1 MCYDVSKNNGLGDES
16 QWRGFFKTRQ
26 TSSFRKQSLVLSHF
40 TLVICW
46 FWVLALQVVC
56 ASQLV
61 AADEILLSEDFDS
74 LSHGQ
79 SIVVSEH
86 WKGFEGFPGK
96 VKPTAIVKAG
106 VGVDGSQAMA
116 ISHTEPFRTDGW
128 GVRTQLSKPVSTGVV
143 WVQCQFKPS
152 KDWETSTFFDLRGEK
167 SKEIIARV
175 AVAPFQEK
183 GSKVTQMRW
192 HSVFSQ
198 PYWRVYT
205 KTPWEHRWHTMTMRI
220 DFDQKTYAC
229 WADNQTLGEELPLSS
244 DAALSHIYL
253 GAAGTP
259 DDPALIDQL
268 IVSRTAPEGFVFP
281 RLLPEPDQG
290 LIFRF
295 AAVGDPQLGFGGF
308 ETDKVRFAH
317 AINQIN
323 RSGAEQSFM
332 LGDMV
337 HEKRDLKLYDAML
350 ELVKLFKQPY
360 HYVRGNHEIPE
371 LFLRYFFRELHYS
384 VVHKGVRFVV
394 IDAEGNHVGLNQKQL
409 DWIESEF
416 KSAEKAGE
424 EIVIALHVS
433 PWQNNE
439 RGRGKYNQI
448 GEGRDRLRVMMKQYK
463 VLLSLSGHYHR
474 ALWHGHEEET
484 HYLVLGGTALVS
496 QGAFGWCT
504 FDVYPDRIVVH
515 QKPLFFAYE
524 RPDAKQI
531 HTSRGWLSYK
541 ELKAKHPYAQQGPLT
556 IKRHRPVSK

>member
-1 MCYDVSKNNGLGDES
+1 MPAQNGTS
-16 QWRGFFKTRQ
+16 QKIK
-26 TSSFRKQSLVLSHF
+26 SVLSLF
-40 TLVICW
+40 MLTTGWLAAFIFQIALV
-46 FWVLALQVVC
+46 
-56 ASQLV
+56 SNLV
-61 AADEILLSEDFDS
+61 AAEQGVLLTDDFESYAD
-74 LSHGQ
+74 GQ
-79 SIVVSEH
+79 SIIASEN

-96 VKPTAIVKAG
+96 VKPTAIVKNALG
-106 VGVDGSQAMA
+106 LDGSRALA
-116 ISHTEPFRTDGW
+116 VSHAEAFRTDGW
-128 GVRTQLSKPVSTGVV
+128 GVRTQLTKPVSKGVV
-143 WVQCQFKPS
+143 WVQCRFKPA
-152 KDWETSTFFDLRGEK
+152 KDWKTGTFFDLRGEK
-167 SKEIIARV
+167 SKAVIARI

-183 GSKVTQMRW
+183 GSKKTQMRW
-192 HSVFSQ
+192 HSVFNK
-198 PYWRVYT
+198 PYWRLYT
-205 KTPWEHRWHTMTMRI
+205 KTPLEPRWYTMTARI
-220 DFDQKTYAC
+220 DFDRKTYAC
-229 WADNQTLGEELPLSS
+229 WADGQTLGEELPLTS
-244 DAALSHIYL
+244 DAEFSHIYL
-253 GAAGTP
+253 GIAGTP

-268 IVSRTAPEGFVFP
+268 IVSRTAPAGFTFP
-281 RLLPEPDQG
+281 ALLPEPEED
-290 LIFRF
+290 LIYRF

-317 AINQIN
+317 AIDQIN
-323 RSGAEQSFM
+323 RSGAELSFM

-394 IDAEGNHVGLNQKQL
+394 IDAEGNHVGLNDKQL

-416 KSAEKAGE
+416 KQAEKAGE

-448 GEGRDRLRVMMKQYK
+448 GKGRDRLRAMMKQYK

-474 ALWHGHEEET
+474 ALWHAQEEET

-496 QGAFGWCT
+496 QGAFGWCD
-504 FDVYPDRIVVH
+504 FDVYPDRIVVF

-524 RPDAKQI
+524 TADAKQI

>member
-1 MCYDVSKNNGLGDES
+1 MFERNRVG
-16 QWRGFFKTRQ
+16 RGTRCH
-26 TSSFRKQSLVLSHF
+26 LPLF
-40 TLVICW
+40 TLAVA
-46 FWVLALQVVC
+46 WVSAIIVQTMTVSDLLAAEQDTLLTDDFE
-56 ASQLV
+56 SY
-61 AADEILLSEDFDS
+61 AD
-74 LSHGQ
+74 GQ
-79 SIVVSEH
+79 SIIDSER

-96 VKPTAIVKAG
+96 VKPTAVVKKG
-106 VGVDGSQAMA
+106 VGVDGSKA
-116 ISHTEPFRTDGW
+116 IAVSHAEPFRTDGW
-128 GVRTQLSKPVSTGVV
+128 GIRTQLAKPVSEGVV
-143 WVQCQFKPS
+143 WLQCRFKPPKEWKS
-152 KDWETSTFFDLRGEK
+152 GTFFDMRGEK
-167 SKEIIARV
+167 GNEVIARI
-175 AVAPFQEK
+175 AVAPFQAK

-192 HSVFSQ
+192 HSVFNR
-198 PYWRVYT
+198 PYWRLYT
-205 KTPWEHRWHTMTMRI
+205 NTPLEQRWHTLTARI
-220 DFDQKTYAC
+220 DFDHQTYAC
-229 WADNQTLGEELPLSS
+229 WADQQSLGEEMPLTNQ
-244 DAALSHIYL
+244 AALSHVYFGI
-253 GAAGTP
+253 AGTP
-259 DDPALIDQL
+259 EDPALMDQL
-268 IVSRTAPEGFVFP
+268 VVSRTAPKGFRFP
-281 RLLPEPDQG
+281 KLLPETEDN

-308 ETDKVRFAH
+308 DTDKARFAH
-317 AINQIN
+317 ATDQIN
-323 RSGAEQSFM
+323 RAGAEQTFM

-337 HEKRDLKLYDAML
+337 HEKTDLKLYEAMTA
-350 ELVKLFKQPY
+350 LVKRFDKPY

-371 LFLRYFFRELHYS
+371 LFLRYFFRDLHYS

-394 IDAEGNHVGLNQKQL
+394 IDAEGNHVGMNDKQL

-416 KSAEKAGE
+416 QKAEKAGE

-448 GEGRDRLRVMMKQYK
+448 GKGRERLRAMMKQYK

-504 FDVYPDRIVVH
+504 FDVYPDKIVVH

-524 RPDAKQI
+524 TKDAKQI

>member
-1 MCYDVSKNNGLGDES
+1 MTQRTQASVKRPSIVSL
-16 QWRGFFKTRQ
+16 
-26 TSSFRKQSLVLSHF
+26 F
-40 TLVICW
+40 TLLACW
-46 FWVLALQVVC
+46 FSVLVIQAVF
-56 ASQLV
+56 ASELV
-61 AADEILLSEDFDS
+61 ATDGILLSENFDS
-74 LSHGQ
+74 QPSGQ
-79 SIVVSEH
+79 SILASEQ

-96 VKPTAIVKAG
+96 VKPTALVKTD
-106 VGVDGSQAMA
+106 VGVDGSQALA
-116 ISHTEPFRTDGW
+116 ISHAESFRTDGW
-128 GVRTQLSKPVSTGVV
+128 GVRTPLATPVSTGVV
-143 WVQCQFKPS
+143 WVQCRFKPA
-152 KDWETSTFFDLRGEK
+152 KDWKTGTFFDMRGEK
-167 SKEIIARV
+167 SKEIIARI

-192 HSVFSQ
+192 HSVFNR

-205 KTPWEHRWHTMTMRI
+205 KTPLEQRWYTMTARI

-229 WADNQTLGEELPLSS
+229 WADGQTLGEELPLTS
-244 DAALSHIYL
+244 DAAFSHIYL
-253 GAAGTP
+253 GVAGTP

-268 IVSRTAPEGFVFP
+268 VVSRTAPAGFDLP
-281 RLLPEPDQG
+281 SLLPEPEDD

-308 ETDKVRFAH
+308 DTDKVRFAH
-317 AINQIN
+317 AIDQIN
-323 RSGAEQSFM
+323 RSGAELSFM

-350 ELVKLFKQPY
+350 ELVKRFEKPY

-384 VVHKGVRFVV
+384 VVNKGVRFVV
-394 IDAEGNHVGLNQKQL
+394 IDAEGNHVGLNDKQL

-416 KSAEKAGE
+416 KQAEKAGE

-448 GEGRDRLRVMMKQYK
+448 GKGRDRLRAMMKQYK

-474 ALWHGHEEET
+474 ALWHAQEEET

-524 RPDAKQI
+524 TADAKQI